1 LIAHAAANALFN
13 VIVLVAVPF
22 FLYWLYHRIRHKRS
36 FAEVAKRAGL
46 AWSLDRYLAWS
57 AALAVLVVVGLLV
70 FTPSLEALT
79 RKGSAMREFAGLGLS
94 GSTLAVALLYGVVKT
109 GFAEEFLFRGLLTG
123 SLARRLPHRWANL
136 VQALIFLAPHL
147 LLLKVMPGAWVAMP
161 IILAGALVTGWIR
174 IESGSIVGPWLVHAT
189 ANVTTALLVAGFSA
203 P

>member
-1 LIAHAAANALFN
+1 VAL
-13 VIVLVAVPF
+13 PF
-22 FLYWLYHRIRHKRS
+22 FVYWLCHRIRHRRS
-36 FAEVAKRAGL
+36 FTEVAKRAGL
-46 AWSLDRYLAWS
+46 AWSFDRYLARS
-57 AALAVLVVVGLLV
+57 VALTALVVVGLLV
-70 FTPSLEALT
+70 FTPPLEALT

-147 LLLKVMPGAWVAMP
+147 PILKIIPGAWIAMP
-161 IILAGALVTGWIR
+161 IVFAGALVTGWIR

-189 ANVTTALLVAGFSA
+189 ANVTTALLVAAGTA
-203 P
+203 A